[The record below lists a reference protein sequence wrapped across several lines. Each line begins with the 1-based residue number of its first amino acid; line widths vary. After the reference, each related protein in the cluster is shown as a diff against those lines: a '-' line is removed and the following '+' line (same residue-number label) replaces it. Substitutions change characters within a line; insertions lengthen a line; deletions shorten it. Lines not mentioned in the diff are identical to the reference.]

1 MGQPDDGAFEFKP
14 EGRLYQGGFLV
25 DAAPGFRRKGW
36 ERERELQGKVRGV
49 GELNG
54 RDFETAGRDP
64 YFGDVNERS
73 LLQPCDVGCCGAV
86 TTVSLFRGGPTTA
99 AAG

>member
-1 MGQPDDGAFEFKP
+1 MGQPPDDGAFEFKP
-14 EGRLYQGGFLV
+14 EGRLYQGV

-36 ERERELQGKVRGV
+36 GREKLQGKVRGV

-86 TTVSLFRGGPTTA
+86 TTASLFRGGPTTA